1 VWRCTVINETHAT
14 NPVIAAEDS
23 TYVDQGEN
31 QIPVMQE
38 GLKKFSETQ
47 HNSKE
52 AIKCFLLSIYFH
64 FGIYLYTYSLFI

>member
-1 VWRCTVINETHAT
+1 VWRCTPINETHAT

-52 AIKCFLLSIYFH
+52 AIKCF
-64 FGIYLYTYSLFI
+64 